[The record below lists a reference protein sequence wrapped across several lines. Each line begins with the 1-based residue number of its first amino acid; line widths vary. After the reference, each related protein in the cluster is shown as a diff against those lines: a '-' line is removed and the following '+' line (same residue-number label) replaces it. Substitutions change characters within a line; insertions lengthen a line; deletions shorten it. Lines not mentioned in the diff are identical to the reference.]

1 MRSLLQVLLLIL
13 LLAVWQGAIW
23 LHPSWAFFCGSPLGM
38 VNALMTPETL
48 QRLPHDAL
56 LTAGEAVGG
65 FFIGVALGT
74 AFGLML
80 WLSRTA
86 YVVAQPYLAF
96 LGALP
101 IFALG
106 PIFAFWFG
114 TGLISKLAL
123 GTVATFSLA
132 AIQAYQGARE
142 CDPNLIR
149 LGLAFRATRFQI
161 LAKLVIPASLTW
173 VLAGA
178 RLNIGMAMLAA
189 VVGEFIS
196 SQAGLGNL
204 LVLAEGLYDVNLMLV
219 CIAALGVIAIV
230 LQWLI
235 IPAERWV
242 HRSSLD
248 VSSIVAG
255 HELTLQRNVQP

>member
-1 MRSLLQVLLLIL
+1 MRSLLQAGLFLM
-13 LLAVWQGAIW
+13 LLAAWQAAAM
-23 LHPSWAFFCGSPLGM
+23 LHPEWAFFCGSPLG
-38 VNALMTPETL
+38 VIEAIRVPETWA
-48 QRLPHDAL
+48 RLPYDAL
-56 LTAGEAVGG
+56 LTTGEAVAG
-65 FFIGVALGT
+65 FLLGVTLGT
-74 AFGLML
+74 AFGLLL

-86 YVVAQPYLAF
+86 FLIAQPYLAF

-114 TGLISKLAL
+114 TGLTSKVAL
-123 GTVATFSLA
+123 GVVATFSLA

-149 LGLAFRATRFQI
+149 LGVAFGASRFQI
-161 LAKLVIPASLTW
+161 LAKLVIPSSLSW

-196 SQAGLGNL
+196 SEAGLGNL
-204 LVLAEGLYDVNLMLV
+204 LVLAEGLYNINLMLA
-219 CIAALGVIAIV
+219 CIGALGLIAIL
-230 LQWLI
+230 LQRLT
-235 IPAERWV
+235 IPVERWV
-242 HRSSLD
+242 RRFNPDVTAGLLGRDLPASRSTS
-248 VSSIVAG
+248 
-255 HELTLQRNVQP
+255 T

>member
-1 MRSLLQVLLLIL
+1 MRNLLQLVLFFAF
-13 LLAVWQGAIW
+13 LALWQAVISA
-23 LHPSWAFFCGSPLGM
+23 HPEWAFFIGSPLG
-38 VNALMTPETL
+38 VVEAIRVPETL
-48 QRLPHDAL
+48 QRLPYDIL
-56 LTAGEAVGG
+56 LTAIEAAGG
-65 FFIGVALGT
+65 FAIGVTLGT
-74 AFGLML
+74 TLGLLL

-86 YVVAQPYLAF
+86 FFVIRPYLVF

-114 TGLISKLAL
+114 TGLTSKLAL
-123 GTVATFSLA
+123 GAVATFSLA

-142 CDPNLIR
+142 IDPNLIR
-149 LGLAFRATRFQI
+149 LGVAFGARRFQI
-161 LAKLVIPASLTW
+161 LRKLVIPSSVVW

-204 LVLAEGLYDVNLMLV
+204 LVLAEGLYNVNLMLA
-219 CIAALGVIAIV
+219 CIGALGALAIV
-230 LQWLI
+230 FQWLT
-235 IPAERWV
+235 IPIERRV
-242 HRSSLD
+242 RRFNPD
-248 VSSIVAG
+248 ITAG
-255 HELTLQRNVQP
+255 LLGREPSPPRGVQP